1 MLRLIFSLFFFLNIA
16 SLYSQESNID
26 DPYLIL
32 SKSHDQKLFATLG
45 SLKVKNDLIKKI
57 DLKISKLDINAEQKL
72 NKRNELI
79 NQADLLIRK
88 HLYNDKWFPI
98 IWMPVFRSIL
108 SAEEADEISNH
119 FETEVGN
126 LKKILLTSR

>member
-16 SLYSQESNID
+16 SLYSQESNVD

-57 DLKISKLDINAEQKL
+57 DLKISKLDINTEQKL

-79 NQADLLIRK
+79 NQ
-88 HLYNDKWFPI
+88 
-98 IWMPVFRSIL
+98 
-108 SAEEADEISNH
+108 
-119 FETEVGN
+119 G
-126 LKKILLTSR
+126 